1 MTQIYAVG
9 ITAHGM
15 IRSHSRCD
23 LANHTALLRCIWFS
37 YFRFYL
43 KRIIFLPDSE
53 FILVTFD
60 LHSRIRPKWNIVS
73 CTSEIISPESYHPHA
88 DTRTDSRRLLV
99 SQHSFLGR
107 WKSFTSFHGTSWIL
121 RIRLRAWD
129 DEKSRPM
136 RDVGPDAGYIIN
148 VVRIWFP
155 GNRLQDSERLSV
167 HTACRSVCSL
177 CTCLALMST
186 PTFQINSFNL
196 RLFDLCVQSADIS
209 PKCSPT

>member
-1 MTQIYAVG
+1 MKHRVMHLRDHFARKLSSARRHTYRQP
-9 ITAHGM
+9 TATG
-15 IRSHSRCD
+15 
-23 LANHTALLRCIWFS
+23 
-37 YFRFYL
+37 
-43 KRIIFLPDSE
+43 
-53 FILVTFD
+53 
-60 LHSRIRPKWNIVS
+60 
-73 CTSEIISPESYHPHA
+73 
-88 DTRTDSRRLLV
+88 
-99 SQHSFLGR
+99 QHSFLGR